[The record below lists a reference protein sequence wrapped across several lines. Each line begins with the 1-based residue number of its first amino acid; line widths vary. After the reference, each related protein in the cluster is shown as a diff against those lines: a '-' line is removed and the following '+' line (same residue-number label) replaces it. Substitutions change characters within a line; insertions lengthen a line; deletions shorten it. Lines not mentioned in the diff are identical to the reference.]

1 MQDASARPPPRCNH
15 PERLL
20 LTEEEEQR
28 VSVVAELG
36 HTGSAA
42 VNTILGE
49 RWKSL
54 STEQQAKYYQEADA
68 ARRRHEQQHPQWS
81 SSDNYGQKRKRRR
94 QGSTAPSSSGGNTRL
109 HSMCPIGPK
118 VPDC

>member
-1 MQDASARPPPRCNH
+1 MPVHHPRPAATTQSACCSQKRKRDDDSEPPYVKKPPNAFM
-15 PERLL
+15 LFL
-20 LTEEEEQR
+20 KEQR
-28 VSVVAELG
+28 ASVVAELG

-54 STEQQAKYYQEADA
+54 STEQQAKYYQEADS

-81 SSDNYGQKRKRRR
+81 SSDNYVRTLC
-94 QGSTAPSSSGGNTRL
+94 SDMITSL
-109 HSMCPIGPK
+109 H
-118 VPDC
+118 